1 MSAEDVGSL
10 TSVPGGGDGG
20 EVSAHGLDHSATP
33 HPESDANANA
43 AVQQQPDGRGLVGR
57 HAAGCVNQPQRHQ
70 RSDGIA
76 SKGEEEGG
84 GRYWRMWFPG
94 GV

>member
-1 MSAEDVGSL
+1 MSVEDVGRL

-43 AVQQQPDGRGLVGR
+43 AVQQQPDGRGLVGG

-70 RSDGIA
+70 RSNGIT
-76 SKGEEEGG
+76 SKRGG
-84 GRYWRMWFPG
+84 GRYWIMWFTG